1 MLPLLRAIWQADA
14 AFPSGAFAFSYG
26 IEGAL
31 ALRPD
36 MGLRDFEQLCAAVL
50 RQRWASY
57 DRVAL
62 RRSFRAEPDVIALT
76 AIDREVE
83 ASTLIETLRAGSR
96 RNGASFLAAHARL
109 GQPLAI
115 KLRERLK
122 AGECSGHIAVMQ
134 GAVWA
139 ALQLEARHAELCSA
153 YTVASGLVTAA
164 VRLGAVGALQGQGVL
179 QALLPLIEELV
190 AHPVDD
196 DAGLE
201 SFIPFLDVAAARH
214 VHAELRLFA
223 N

>member
-31 ALRPD
+31 ALRAD
-36 MGLRDFEQLCAAVL
+36 MSLREFERLCAAVL
-50 RQRWASY
+50 QQRWAGY

-62 RRSFRAEPDVIALT
+62 QRAFRAGADLAAL
-76 AIDREVE
+76 AALDREIE
-83 ASTLIETLRAGSR
+83 ASTMIETLRAGSR

-115 KLRERLK
+115 ELRERVK
-122 AGECSGHIAVMQ
+122 AGGCLGHIAIMQ

-139 ALQLEARHAELCSA
+139 ALQLDLRHAELCSA
-153 YTVASGLVTAA
+153 YTVASGLITSA
-164 VRLGAVGALQGQGVL
+164 VRLGAIGALQGQGVL
-179 QALLPLIEELV
+179 QSLLPLIDELV
-190 AHPVDD
+190 ARPVDD
-196 DAGLE
+196 DAELE

-214 VHAELRLFA
+214 VHAGLRLFA

>member
-36 MGLRDFEQLCAAVL
+36 MGLPEFERLCAAVL
-50 RQRWASY
+50 QQRWASY

-62 RRSFRAEPDVIALT
+62 LRSFRAGPDVAVLD

-83 ASTLIETLRAGSR
+83 ASTLIEALRAGSR

-109 GQPLAI
+109 GQPLAV
-115 KLRERLK
+115 KLRERLR
-122 AGECSGHIAVMQ
+122 AGEGHGHIAVMQ

-139 ALQLEARHAELCSA
+139 ALQLEERHAELCSA
-153 YTVASGLVTAA
+153 YTVASGLITAA
-164 VRLGAVGALQGQGVL
+164 VRLGSVGALQGQSVL
-179 QALLPLIEELV
+179 QALLPLIDELV
-190 AHPVDD
+190 ARPVDD
-196 DAGLE
+196 DAELE
-201 SFIPFLDVAAARH
+201 SFIPVLDIAAARH

>member
-1 MLPLLRAIWQADA
+1 MLTLLRAIWQADA

-36 MGLRDFEQLCAAVL
+36 MGLREFERLCASVL
-50 RQRWASY
+50 QQRWASY

-62 RRSFRAEPDVIALT
+62 VRSFRAGLDAAALES
-76 AIDREVE
+76 IDREVE
-83 ASTLIETLRAGSR
+83 ASTLVETLRAGSR

-109 GQPLAI
+109 GQPLAVQ
-115 KLRERLK
+115 LRERVR
-122 AGECSGHIAVMQ
+122 AGTCLGHIAVMQ

-139 ALQLEARHAELCSA
+139 GLQLEERHAELCSA
-153 YTVASGLVTAA
+153 YTVAAGLITAA
-164 VRLGAVGALQGQGVL
+164 VRLGSIGALQGQGVL
-179 QALLPLIEELV
+179 QALLPLIDELV
-190 AHPVDD
+190 THPVDD
-196 DAGLE
+196 EAELE
-201 SFIPFLDVAAARH
+201 SFIPVLDVAAARH

>member
-36 MGLRDFEQLCAAVL
+36 MSLRDFEELCAAVL

-57 DRVAL
+57 DRIAL
-62 RRSFRAEPDVIALT
+62 LRAFRAGSDLAALA

-83 ASTLIETLRAGSR
+83 ASTVIEVLRSGSR

-109 GQPLAI
+109 GQPLAVA
-115 KLRERLK
+115 LRAQVK
-122 AGECSGHIAVMQ
+122 AGQGLGHIAVMQ

-139 ALQLEARHAELCSA
+139 ALQLEERHAESCSA
-153 YTVASGLVTAA
+153 YTVASGLITAA
-164 VRLGAVGALQGQGVL
+164 VRLGTVGALQGQAIL
-179 QALLPLIEELV
+179 QALLPLIEALV
-190 AHPVDD
+190 AQPFND
-196 DAGLE
+196 DAEFE
-201 SFIPFLDVAAARH
+201 SFIPLLDIAAARH

>member
-1 MLPLLRAIWQADA
+1 MLPMLRAIWQADA

-31 ALRPD
+31 SLRPD
-36 MGLRDFEQLCAAVL
+36 MTLHDFERLCAAVL

-62 RRSFRAEPDVIALT
+62 LRAFRTGPGLDALAT
-76 AIDREVE
+76 IDRQVE
-83 ASTLIETLRAGSR
+83 ASTVIETLRAGSR

-109 GQPLAI
+109 GQPLAVD
-115 KLRERLK
+115 LREAVR
-122 AGECSGHIAVMQ
+122 AGKCLGHIAVMQ
-134 GAVWA
+134 GALWA
-139 ALQLEARHAELCSA
+139 ALGLDQRHAELCSA
-153 YTVASGLVTAA
+153 YTVASGLITAA

-179 QALLPLIEELV
+179 QALLPLIDDLL
-190 AHPVDD
+190 ATPVDD
-196 DAGLE
+196 EAELE
-201 SFIPFLDVAAARH
+201 SFIPFLDVATARH